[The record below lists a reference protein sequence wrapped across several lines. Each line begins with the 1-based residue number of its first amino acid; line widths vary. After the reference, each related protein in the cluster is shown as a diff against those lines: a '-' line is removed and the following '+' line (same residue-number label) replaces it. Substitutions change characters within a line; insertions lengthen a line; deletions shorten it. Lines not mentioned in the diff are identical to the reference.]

1 MPKSIPCPHCQKPLK
16 LSMLRSKLNR
26 IAGQLGGRPASED
39 RCPCGLMTR
48 ARAEQRKHKCADLPP
63 ETGLIV

>member
-1 MPKSIPCPHCQKPLK
+1 
-16 LSMLRSKLNR
+16 MLRSKLNR